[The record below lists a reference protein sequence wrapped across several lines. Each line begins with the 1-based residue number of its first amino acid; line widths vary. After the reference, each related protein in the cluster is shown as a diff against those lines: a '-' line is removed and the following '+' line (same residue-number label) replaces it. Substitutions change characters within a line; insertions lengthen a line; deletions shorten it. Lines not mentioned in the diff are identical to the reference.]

1 MTTMQNPKFQ
11 SRVSQGQIET
21 WLVDLIAGLL
31 SLPRTELDT
40 DTHLS
45 CYGLDSVDTVSILT
59 AISSTTGLA
68 IPDDALIEHPTIARL
83 AGYISA
89 QTAHPGK
96 GASRPEKHHGMHSLM
111 LRDSV
116 LPADIQPPAG
126 DATVKPVA
134 ILLTGATGFL
144 GIHLLDVLLR
154 KTAAHIYCL
163 TRTSGDREPQERL
176 VDALSDY
183 GLESCNLEDRVTT
196 LAGDLCEPQFGLPS
210 THYDHLAR
218 SIDAIYHCAADVN
231 WALDYSSLR
240 DINVLPVADLLR
252 LACIGNK
259 KHFIFVSS
267 ISVCYA
273 YRGPGTVAED
283 TPVLPL
289 LDDIHLGYAQSKVVA
304 EALCEQAH
312 NRGLPVSIHRPALI
326 LGNSIT
332 GVSNHDDLVSRMI
345 KGCIA
350 MGCAPDLDWPVD
362 ACPVNE
368 VADAIYRLSQSSR
381 NRQGITHLVHPQP
394 RRWRELVLWMNIY
407 GYPVGLIS
415 YSQWVKRLR
424 NACTSVEHPLYPLRP
439 FLMRRIPE
447 ADNIALPELYEEHRR
462 SKVIASDT
470 NAALSKSELDYTPLD
485 SALLQRYFE
494 GFTHRRFLPRP
505 DRTRDSADRDLSTVL
520 NAPFF
525 ALVAQGV
532 FCNPGIRFA
541 GSERLNTP
549 ADSSIITDLASW
561 KFGKPSG
568 LFHYRL
574 KDGTSQHLEIFIKL
588 KPDDEAVLDV
598 AATVGELSVKG
609 IGELFLTF
617 RRQTGLAG
625 CHKRELAVYRQSD
638 PRFTSHVPRP
648 CLLIDND
655 EDQQWII
662 ALEAIERPIFMDS
675 HSSVNRWS
683 QDNIMACIDGLAS
696 LHSIW
701 LGREPE
707 LLKLE
712 TMCNALSANDMQQAK
727 PLWYAVARHANS
739 FMSEATGESFDSI
752 SNMLIGSI
760 HTWWQ
765 AGETLQRTLIHN
777 DFNPRNVAIA
787 DRQGQ
792 SVLCVYDWELAA
804 LGLPQRDLAEF
815 LCFALPP
822 DHDHQESRHYIEHH
836 RYMLERASGCTIM
849 ADEWLYGFQLA
860 LFDLAVNRIPMYT
873 LVHRIRP
880 QGFLRR
886 ITQTWH
892 ALFRE
897 YCDTSLFL

>member
-1 MTTMQNPKFQ
+1 MQNPKLQ
-11 SRVSQGQIET
+11 SPDSQRQIET
-21 WLVDLIAGLL
+21 WLADMVAGLL
-31 SLPRTELDT
+31 GLPGTELDT

-59 AISSTTGLA
+59 AISDTTGLE
-68 IPDDALIEHPTIARL
+68 IPDDALIEHPTIAQL
-83 AGYISA
+83 AGYIRA
-89 QTAHPGK
+89 QTLHPGN
-96 GASRPEKHHGMHSLM
+96 GATRPEKHLDLHSLM
-111 LRDSV
+111 LQDCI

-126 DATVKPVA
+126 DVAVKPAA

-154 KTAAHIYCL
+154 KTAAHLYCL
-163 TRTSGDREPQERL
+163 ARTSGDKEPQKRL
-176 VDALSDY
+176 VAALSDY
-183 GLESCNLEDRVTT
+183 GLESRDLEDRVTT
-196 LAGDLCEPQFGLPS
+196 LAGDLCKPKLGLPS
-210 THYDHLAR
+210 TTYDHLAH

-240 DINVLPVADLLR
+240 DTNVMPVADLLR
-252 LACIGNK
+252 LACLGKK
-259 KHFIFVSS
+259 KHFAFVSS

-273 YRGPGTVAED
+273 YHGPDAVAED

-304 EALCEQAH
+304 EALCEQADE
-312 NRGLPVSIHRPALI
+312 RGLPVSIHRPALI

-332 GVSNHDDLVSRMI
+332 GLSNHDDLVSRII

-368 VADAIYRLSQSSR
+368 VADAIYRLSQPCH
-381 NRQGITHLVHPQP
+381 NQQKITHLVHPQP

-407 GYPVGLIS
+407 GYPVELLS
-415 YSQWVKRLR
+415 YSQWIKRLR
-424 NACTSVEHPLYPLRP
+424 YACTSVEHPLYPLRP

-447 ADNIALPELYEEHRR
+447 ADNLALPQLYEEHRR
-462 SKVIASDT
+462 SKVIALDT
-470 NAALSKSELDYTPLD
+470 NAALASSELAYTPLD
-485 SALLQRYFE
+485 SALLERYFE

-505 DRTRDSADRDLSTVL
+505 DRTHDSSDRDLSTVL
-520 NAPFF
+520 NADFF
-525 ALVAQGV
+525 ASVAQGL
-532 FCNPGIRFA
+532 FCNPAIRLS

-574 KDGTSQHLEIFIKL
+574 KDGTSQHHEVFIKI
-588 KPDDEAVLDV
+588 KPDDKAVLDV
-598 AATVGELSVKG
+598 AATVGELSIKG

-648 CLLIDND
+648 CLLIDSD

-712 TMCNALSANDMQQAK
+712 TMCNALSANDMQEAK

-739 FMSEATGESFDSI
+739 FISEATGESFDGI
-752 SNMLIGSI
+752 SNMLIDSI

-765 AGETLQRTLIHN
+765 AGESLQRTLIHN

-787 DRQGQ
+787 GREGH

-804 LGLPQRDLAEF
+804 LGMPQRDLAEF

-822 DHDHQESRHYIEHH
+822 DHDNQESRHYIEHH
-836 RYMLERASGCTIM
+836 RHMLERASGCNIM
-849 ADEWLYGFQLA
+849 ADEWFYGFQLA
-860 LFDLAVNRIPMYT
+860 LFDLALNRIPMYT

-886 ITQTWH
+886 VTQTWH

>member
-1 MTTMQNPKFQ
+1 MQNPRLQ
-11 SRVSQGQIET
+11 SPDSQGQIET
-21 WLVDLIAGLL
+21 WLADLVAGLL
-31 SLPRTELDT
+31 GLPGTELDT

-45 CYGLDSVDTVSILT
+45 CYGLDSVDTVTILT
-59 AISSTTGLA
+59 AISDTTGLE
-68 IPDDALIEHPTIARL
+68 IPDDALIEHPTIAKL
-83 AGYISA
+83 AGYLRA
-89 QTAHPGK
+89 QTLHPGK
-96 GASRPEKHHGMHSLM
+96 GATTSEKHLDLHSLM
-111 LRDSV
+111 LRDCI

-126 DATVKPVA
+126 DAAVKPAA

-154 KTAAHIYCL
+154 KTAAHLYCL
-163 TRTSGDREPQERL
+163 VRTSGDREPQERL
-176 VDALSDY
+176 LAALADY
-183 GLESCNLEDRVTT
+183 GLESHELEDRVTT
-196 LAGDLCEPQFGLPS
+196 LAGDLCKPKLGLPS
-210 THYDHLAR
+210 MTYDHLAH

-240 DINVLPVADLLR
+240 DTNVLPVADLLR
-252 LACIGNK
+252 LACLGKK
-259 KHFIFVSS
+259 KHFAFVSS

-273 YRGPGTVAED
+273 CHGPDTVAED

-289 LDDIHLGYAQSKVVA
+289 LDNIHLGYAQSKVVA
-304 EALCEQAH
+304 EALCEQADE
-312 NRGLPVSIHRPALI
+312 RGLPVSIHRPALI

-332 GVSNHDDLVSRMI
+332 GLSNHDDLVSRII

-381 NRQGITHLVHPQP
+381 NQQKITHLVHPQP

-407 GYPVGLIS
+407 GYSVELLS
-415 YSQWVKRLR
+415 YSQWVKHLR
-424 NACTSVEHPLYPLRP
+424 NACTTVEHPLYPLRP

-447 ADNIALPELYEEHRR
+447 ADNLALPELYEEHRR
-462 SKVIASDT
+462 SKVIALGT
-470 NAALSKSELDYTPLD
+470 NAELARSELTYTPLD

-494 GFTHRRFLPRP
+494 GFTHRRFLSRP
-505 DRTRDSADRDLSTVL
+505 DRTHDSSNRDLSTVL
-520 NAPFF
+520 NAHFF
-525 ALVAQGV
+525 ASVAQGL
-532 FCNPGIRFA
+532 FCNPAIRLA

-574 KDGTSQHLEIFIKL
+574 KDGTSQSREIFIKL

-598 AATVGELSVKG
+598 AATIGELSVKG

-625 CHKRELAVYRQSD
+625 CHKRELAVYQQRD
-638 PRFTSHVPRP
+638 HRFTSHVPRF

-655 EDQQWII
+655 KDQQWII

-683 QDNIMACIDGLAS
+683 QDNIMTCIDGLAS

-712 TMCNALSANDMQQAK
+712 TMCNALTANDMEDAK
-727 PLWYAVARHANS
+727 PLWYAVARHADS
-739 FMSEATGESFDSI
+739 FMSEATGESFNSI
-752 SNMLIGSI
+752 SNRLIDSI

-765 AGETLQRTLIHN
+765 AGESLQRTLIHN

-787 DRQGQ
+787 DRQGHA
-792 SVLCVYDWELAA
+792 VLCAYDWELAA
-804 LGLPQRDLAEF
+804 LGMPQRDLAEF

-822 DHDHQESRHYIEHH
+822 DHDNQESWHYIEHH
-836 RYMLERASGCTIM
+836 RHMLERASGCTIRV
-849 ADEWLYGFQLA
+849 DEWLYGFQLA
-860 LFDLAVNRIPMYT
+860 LYDLAVNRIPMYT

-886 ITQTWH
+886 ITQTWNT
-892 ALFRE
+892 LFRE
-897 YCDTSLFL
+897 YCDTSLFP